1 MRIVWIFVAVIVV
14 LCAAL
19 FVSGELLINVGI
31 KADQPER
38 KPRKK
43 KSDRPETPAQRQ
55 LRLTRE
61 SGLAWKEAQTFETVS
76 IQSRDGLRL
85 IGYYLP
91 CPQAKRTVLMVHG
104 WRGSWEDM
112 CEYGPFLREQRCNLL
127 FVEQRGHGSSEGEY
141 LGFGV
146 LERYDCMRWIDWLL
160 EREQNLPLY
169 LFGCSQ
175 GGATVLMTAGFDL
188 PEQVRG
194 IIDDCGFVSPEEQ
207 VVLKLKEWWH
217 LPRQPFL
224 LVGDLACRRRAKYSL
239 MEYSTLKAMETNRI
253 PVLFV
258 HGKEDRFVPVS
269 DTLRN
274 YEACKAEKDLLL
286 VEGARHIQSYAIGGD
301 AYRAKL
307 SDFFQRCER
316 REEEAG

>member
-1 MRIVWIFVAVIVV
+1 MRIVWIIVAVILI
-14 LCAAL
+14 LCIAL
-19 FVSGELLINVGI
+19 YISGELLINVGI

-43 KSDRPETPAQRQ
+43 KSGRPETPAQRQ

-61 SGLAWKEAQTFETVS
+61 AGRTWREAQSFETVS
-76 IQSRDGLRL
+76 VRSRDGLRL
-85 IGYYLP
+85 TGYYLP
-91 CPQAKRTVLMVHG
+91 CPQAERTVLMVHG

-112 CEYGPFLREQRCNLL
+112 CEFGPFLQEQRCNLL
-127 FVEQRGHGSSEGEY
+127 FVEQRGHGTSEGKY

-146 LERYDCMRWIDWLL
+146 LERYDCMDWIAWLQ
-160 EREQNLPLY
+160 EREKDLPIY

-175 GGATVLMTAGFDL
+175 GGATVLMASGFGL
-188 PEQVRG
+188 PEQIHG
-194 IIDDCGFVSPEEQ
+194 IIDDCGFASPEDQ
-207 VVLKLKEWWH
+207 VTQKLKEWWH

-224 LVGDLACRRRAKYSL
+224 FVGDLACRRRAKYSL
-239 MEYSTLKAMETNRI
+239 MEYSTLKALETNRT

-286 VEGARHIQSYAIGGD
+286 VEGARHIQSYALGGD
-301 AYRAKL
+301 AYREKL
-307 SDFFQRCER
+307 SAFFRRCDR
-316 REEEAG
+316 REERTG